1 MAESGIPV
9 KAILEKTE
17 KELFSDHPLSLL
29 RAEYLKIKTK
39 TSQLVPLKLNTIQ
52 EQILAAINK
61 QRMAGLP
68 VRIATLKFRQG
79 GVSTFFEG
87 AIFSITSQQA
97 NKNALIISLDDDGSN
112 HLFEMSKLYHEQLEQ
127 DQPHITPQRKYSN
140 EKKLE
145 FARKHSM
152 ILIDTAQNKNAGRSY
167 TFHLAH
173 VSEAAFF
180 PSFQDTLLAVSQAVP
195 EEPETYMFVET
206 TANGEDNDF
215 CRWWNTIKAAYKAGD
230 CSWIPLF
237 LSWKDHAEY
246 TKPFLTEAERTHFQR
261 NMSQEERVIQNKF
274 QLTFEQMNWRRHTII
289 NKCGGNA
296 KKFQQEYPL
305 DDEEAFLS
313 TSKRV
318 FQKEHTDPQ
327 EKNLDKSPLRGELE
341 WVNNRPTFVASG
353 EGDLRVYESPKKGH
367 RYVMA
372 IDSSE
377 GLPGGDF
384 SVIQI
389 LNRTTWSQAAVYRS
403 QTKPDLLARKA
414 FNLGAWYGW
423 CLAAPEINGPGL
435 VTTLGLRDLGYPNIV
450 HRQALNIEAG
460 EVKETQELGWHT
472 NSKTKPILISSL
484 ESALREILLVVK
496 DEQTL
501 EEVKHFVVKEITD
514 QGYVV
519 YGGAPGWHDDC
530 VITLAIAIHFAKTL
544 PEGIRQ
550 VGSYS
555 QELQSNRVTGY

>member
-17 KELFSDHPLSLL
+17 KELFGDHPLSLL
-29 RAEYLKIKTK
+29 RAGYLKIKTK
-39 TSQLVPLKLNTIQ
+39 DSRLLPLKLNTIQ
-52 EQILAAINK
+52 EQILTAINK
-61 QRMAGLP
+61 QRVAGLP
-68 VRIATLKFRQG
+68 VRIPILKFRQG
-79 GVSTFFEG
+79 GASTFIEG
-87 AIFSITSQQA
+87 LIFAITSQQA

-112 HLFEMSKLYHEQLEQ
+112 HLFEMSKLFHEQLEL
-127 DQPHITPQRKYSN
+127 DQPHLTPKRKYSN

-145 FARKHSM
+145 FAFKHSM

-173 VSEAAFF
+173 ISEAAFF
-180 PSFQDTLLAVSQAVP
+180 PNFKNTMLAISQAVP
-195 EEPETYMFVET
+195 ELPETYIFVET

-215 CRWWNTIKAAYKAGD
+215 ARWWFEIKKAFDSGD
-230 CSWIPLF
+230 TTWIPVF
-237 LSWKDHAEY
+237 LTWKDHAEY
-246 TKPFLTEAERTHFQR
+246 AKAFLTESERLHFQR
-261 NMSQEERVIQNKF
+261 SMSGDERLIMSKY
-274 QLTFEQMNWRRHTII
+274 QLSMEQMNWRRRTII
-289 NKCGGNA
+289 DKCGGDP

-305 DDEEAFLS
+305 SDEEAFLS

-327 EKNLDKSPLRGELE
+327 EKNIDASPLRGELE

-353 EGDLRVYESPKKGH
+353 EGDLRVYDSPKKGH

-377 GLPGGDF
+377 GIQGGDF
-384 SVIQI
+384 GVVQI
-389 LNRTTWSQAAVYRS
+389 LDRTTWTQAATYRS
-403 QTKPDLLARKA
+403 QTRPDLLARKA

-423 CLAAPEINGPGL
+423 ALAAPEINGPGL

-450 HRQALNIEAG
+450 HRTVLNVDAG
-460 EVKETQELGWHT
+460 EVKETDELGWHT
-472 NSKTKPILISSL
+472 NAKTKPLLISGI

-496 DEQTL
+496 DRQTL
-501 EEVKHFVVKEITD
+501 DEIKHFVVKEVTD

-530 VITLAIAIHFAKTL
+530 VISLAIAVHYAKTL
-544 PEGIRQ
+544 PEGIRDT
-550 VGSYS
+550 GYS
-555 QELQSNRVTGY
+555 QEIMSNRVTGY